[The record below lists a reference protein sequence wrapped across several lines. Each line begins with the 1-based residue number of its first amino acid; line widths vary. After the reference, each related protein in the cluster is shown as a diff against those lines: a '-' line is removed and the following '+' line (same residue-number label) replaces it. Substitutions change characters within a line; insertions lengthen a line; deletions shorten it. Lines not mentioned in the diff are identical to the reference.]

1 MLRENPSNAGG
12 TWPRKYVGP
21 GSAHSRKITGPFGDM
36 AVKHK
41 TSNTQQEVR
50 QMQRTRKSRRS
61 QRRARLILGL
71 ILILIL
77 LLGMTYLFIS
87 LYFRKHFFP
96 HTEINGLK
104 VGGMTAKEAEE
115 KIAADVGDYLLTI
128 FDRDGEKYHIM
139 GREIDNSYVPD
150 GSLEKALQAQNGYAW
165 IPALFRENLIDV
177 DTPMI
182 YSAQKLAEA
191 VAALPCFAPENITVP
206 VNAALERTEQGYAI
220 VPEVPGNQ
228 MILEKVVAAVEAA
241 VTAGEGNLTLT
252 DEVYTV
258 PERLSSSPELI
269 DALNRVNA
277 CIGAEVTYKI
287 SDYDEKLTSD
297 QILDMI
303 EVQEDFS
310 IILDEKK
317 LADYVQKLASKYNT
331 YADVREF
338 ATSSG
343 DKIKIGGGDYGWVI
357 QKEKEAEQLKEN
369 ILSGAPTVREPVYSQ
384 RAQVEGF
391 EDIGTTYVE
400 IDYTK
405 QHMWYYEEGQLVL
418 ESDIVSGNI
427 ATGNGSP
434 DGVFKI
440 VYKQSPAVLKGE
452 DYESNVDYFM
462 PFAYNV
468 GIHDASW
475 RTQFG
480 GEFYK
485 TTGSHG
491 CINAP
496 GEIASELYGR
506 IKVDTPVIAYYRE
519 KVELTAEN
527 CRISNAYS
535 YVKPPEDEKNKNGQ
549 SGAGETEGGEGAES
563 PEEPQNQE
571 IPEE

>member
-1 MLRENPSNAGG
+1 
-12 TWPRKYVGP
+12 
-21 GSAHSRKITGPFGDM
+21 
-36 AVKHK
+36 
-41 TSNTQQEVR
+41 
-50 QMQRTRKSRRS
+50 MQKTRKGRRQ
-61 QRRARLILGL
+61 QRRRRLILL
-71 ILILIL
+71 TAFILIL
-77 LLGMTYLFIS
+77 LLGMVYLFTS

-150 GSLEKALQAQNGYAW
+150 GSLEKALQEQNGYAW
-165 IPALFRENLIDV
+165 IPSLFRENQMDV

-182 YSAQKLAEA
+182 YSSKKLAEA
-191 VAALPCFAPENITVP
+191 VAALPCFVPENITPP
-206 VNAALERTEQGYAI
+206 VNAALERTEEGYAI
-220 VPEVPGNQ
+220 LPEVPGNQ
-228 MILEKVVAAVEAA
+228 MILEKVVAVVEAA
-241 VTAGEGNLTLT
+241 VTAGEGSVTLT
-252 DEVYTV
+252 DEVYEV
-258 PERLSSSPELI
+258 PERVSSSPELI
-269 DALNRVNA
+269 DALARVNA
-277 CIGAEVTYKI
+277 CIGAEVTYQI

-310 IILDEKK
+310 ITLDEKK
-317 LADYVQKLASKYNT
+317 ITDYVQKLASKYNT

-338 ATSSG
+338 NTSSG

-357 QKEKEAEQLKEN
+357 QKEKEAELLKEN
-369 ILSGAPTVREPVYSQ
+369 ILSGAPTIREPVYSQ

-485 TTGSHG
+485 TSGSHG

-496 GEIASELYGR
+496 GEIAAALYGR

-535 YVKPPEDEKNKNGQ
+535 YVKPPEEEERQGGQ
-549 SGAGETEGGEGAES
+549 NASGEQDGQGSEGEPEV
-563 PEEPQNQE
+563 PEE
-571 IPEE
+571 